1 MYCCNHSSRKLV
13 EAVLGFEVA
22 EKNEFVVMVD
32 HWVAIIKANG
42 VAAALAGVAEL
53 WRGSELGD
61 ELSEIG
67 DLRPAAMKLKQP
79 ILEALQDE
87 GLVLVP
93 SYNREV
99 TPDRNLIYHL
109 GVGGF
114 HRSHQVRIRSDDP

>member
-1 MYCCNHSSRKLV
+1 
-13 EAVLGFEVA
+13 
-22 EKNEFVVMVD
+22 
-32 HWVAIIKANG
+32 
-42 VAAALAGVAEL
+42 
-53 WRGSELGD
+53 
-61 ELSEIG
+61 
-67 DLRPAAMKLKQP
+67 MKLKQP

-114 HRSHQVRIRSDDP
+114 HRSHQVRIRSDQPFPGPHQV